1 LSEPKNL
8 GGVFGHDRQITQDG
22 KGQGGK
28 VGKLDWG
35 VNKKNIEAPKG
46 DVIINIKKLVVTTKF
61 GRPKRK
67 YRHDSRIDGSLR
79 GGNED
84 IKVED

>member
-1 LSEPKNL
+1 
-8 GGVFGHDRQITQDG
+8 
-22 KGQGGK
+22 
-28 VGKLDWG
+28 
-35 VNKKNIEAPKG
+35 
-46 DVIINIKKLVVTTKF
+46 LVVTTKF